1 MTSKAKDRRIT
12 DLESENKRPKS
23 QLEILRGSYT
33 HSKCNLR
40 GLHIV
45 HVKKVCTKGF
55 VPCTLDFNERRL
67 FMREKI
73 IQIIKEVC
81 KGQIDIPNDIKD
93 DENLT
98 FDYGLDSMNYIAIIS
113 RIEDEFN
120 IEFPE
125 ELLLINNFESV
136 SNIMSTINIG
146 MS

>member
-1 MTSKAKDRRIT
+1 
-12 DLESENKRPKS
+12 
-23 QLEILRGSYT
+23 
-33 HSKCNLR
+33 
-40 GLHIV
+40 
-45 HVKKVCTKGF
+45 
-55 VPCTLDFNERRL
+55 
-67 FMREKI
+67 MREKI

-146 MS
+146 MSW

>member
-1 MTSKAKDRRIT
+1 
-12 DLESENKRPKS
+12 
-23 QLEILRGSYT
+23 
-33 HSKCNLR
+33 
-40 GLHIV
+40 
-45 HVKKVCTKGF
+45 
-55 VPCTLDFNERRL
+55 
-67 FMREKI
+67 MREKI